1 MLDEVL
7 LTIIKSLPV
16 LEVLCK
22 IDLFCCPEC
31 GLLVLVHL
39 PDVVILDGKEHE
51 PVRVFF

>member
-1 MLDEVL
+1 VLYEVL

-16 LEVLCK
+16 LQVLRK
-22 IDLFCCPEC
+22 VDLFCCPEC

-39 PDVVILDGKEHE
+39 PDVVILDGKEYE